1 MWTSEKP
8 DLTWNEEYL
17 CEWSWSK
24 QSCIWTHTIIKFS
37 PFTTT
42 QSSRWMANRNCT
54 MSSSLGKFFTNSRL
68 GLTLRNP
75 CFTNSRLVSAKDK
88 SNWNVWNVALAFIW
102 SKFDRISPILKAFRD
117 SFFILTKDDIII
129 WSYVAQMVQRYHWIE
144 NVLVQVSNARSSC
157 FFFFFSLLSSLFL
170 WGACHIAIL
179 SRYLRQ
185 NIAIWKISRYKRPA
199 CDLLNRDARF
209 QKISR

>member
-8 DLTWNEEYL
+8 DLTWNEESL

-24 QSCIWTHTIIKFS
+24 QSCIWTHTIIITSAK
-37 PFTTT
+37 
-42 QSSRWMANRNCT
+42 SRWLANKNCT

-117 SFFILTKDDIII
+117 SFFIFTKDDIII

-144 NVLVQVSNARSSC
+144 DVLVQVSNARSSC
-157 FFFFFSLLSSLFL
+157 FFFLLLSSLFPL
-170 WGACHIAIL
+170 FVFSLKSKDVPTYPLNFTPAFGLDVPTYPWKKRTQL
-179 SRYLRQ
+179 NVWYLPR
-185 NIAIWKISRYKRPA
+185 
-199 CDLLNRDARF
+199 
-209 QKISR
+209 